1 MPNYNG
7 GKYLNASINSVINQS
22 HTNWELI
29 IVDDCSTDNSSSI
42 IKQFS
47 NIDSRIK
54 LYVLEQNSGTPATPR
69 NKGFNKTRG
78 DYIAFL
84 DSDDV
89 WHPRKLETQLKFMMK
104 YKSDFSF
111 TNVIPFYNESDIN
124 SYLLD
129 NPTLNVDFRK
139 KRINYDYLL
148 RKNFVKSCST
158 ALLKREVIGG
168 TRFNNDPSFRAVE
181 DYMFWLDILKTNCKV
196 ADWLDLNTTFYR
208 ESDSSISS
216 SKMFMVKQNYKVY
229 NFLFQDQKRKK
240 LMVWYKML
248 SYGYYSIKHI
258 IKHKLIRK

>member
-7 GKYLNASINSVINQS
+7 GKYLKASINSVINQS

-54 LYVLEQNSGTPATPR
+54 LYVLEQNSGTPGTPR

-84 DSDDV
+84 DSDDI
-89 WHPRKLETQLKFMMK
+89 WHPHKLTIQLKFMMK
-104 YKSDFSF
+104 YNSKFSF
-111 TNVIPFYNESDIN
+111 TNVLLFSNESEIN
-124 SYLLD
+124 GYIS
-129 NPTLNVDFRK
+129 NKRAINIDFK
-139 KRINYDYLL
+139 IKRINYDYLL

-158 ALLKREVIGG
+158 ALLKREVIGE
-168 TRFNNDPSFRAVE
+168 TRFNEDPRFKAVE
-181 DYMFWLDILKTNCKV
+181 DYMFWLDILKTNCNE

-208 ESDSSISS
+208 ESGSSISS
-216 SKMFMVKQNYKVY
+216 SKLFMIKQNYRMY
-229 NFLFQDQKRKK
+229 NHLFQSQKGNH
-240 LMVWYKML
+240 LMVLGKML
-248 SYGYYSIKHI
+248 TYGFYSIKHI
-258 IKHKLIRK
+258 FGKYKHH